1 MKICIIGAGITGLT
15 TGYKLSKLGHEVEI
29 FESASFSGG
38 QASTIN
44 FENFEIEKAY
54 HHLFV
59 TDKAILELYKELDLE
74 DELQWYKSKV
84 ATFAEK
90 KIWSTTSPIDL
101 LKLPIIPL
109 KDRINLALISLRLKL
124 IKNWKKLESISAYQW
139 LSKHV
144 SDRTFEIIFEP
155 LLRGKFGRYYKD
167 ICMPWFWAK
176 IQTRVS
182 SRNKKFDEILCY
194 PKNSFSLLIKKLE
207 NEIQNQGGSIKHNH
221 LITSINTQDNKVS
234 SVNYISDN
242 KSKHIESFDAVVSTA
257 PYSILS
263 RLITLDKSITEKMN
277 KVQYMSA
284 VVMILI
290 LKNPISNYYWLSI
303 ADKEFPF
310 LGIIEH
316 TNLLPKEKYN
326 NNNIVYIT
334 NYVEEDNE
342 LLDMNYE
349 EVIEKYTPFIKSINN
364 TFSKDE
370 IIDYKFNKINYAQP
384 IIPINYSSYRI
395 PIKLPVFGLY
405 SANTAQIYPEDRGT
419 NYSVDL
425 GQKVTNIILEDENG
439 FIKR

>member
-74 DELQWYKSKV
+74 DELEWYKSKV

-242 KSKHIESFDAVVSTA
+242 KSKHIENFDAVVSTA

-303 ADKEFPF
+303 ADKDFPF

>member
-74 DELQWYKSKV
+74 DELEWYKSKV

-242 KSKHIESFDAVVSTA
+242 KTKHIENFDAVVSTA

-316 TNLLPKEKYN
+316 TNLIPKEKYN

>member
-74 DELQWYKSKV
+74 DELEWYKSKV

-263 RLITLDKSITEKMN
+263 RLITLDKLITEKMN

-364 TFSKDE
+364 SFSKDE

>member
-74 DELQWYKSKV
+74 DELEWYKSKV

-207 NEIQNQGGSIKHNH
+207 NEIQNQGGSIKHGH
-221 LITSINTQDNKVS
+221 LITSINTKDNKVS

-242 KSKHIESFDAVVSTA
+242 KSKHIENFDAVVSTA

>member
-242 KSKHIESFDAVVSTA
+242 KSKHIENFDAVVSTA

-342 LLDMNYE
+342 LLNMNYD

>member
-74 DELQWYKSKV
+74 DELEWYKSKV

-194 PKNSFSLLIKKLE
+194 PKNSFSFLIKKLE

-242 KSKHIESFDAVVSTA
+242 KSKHIENFDAVVSTA

>member
-74 DELQWYKSKV
+74 DELEWYKSKV

-242 KSKHIESFDAVVSTA
+242 KSKHIENFDAVVSTA

-263 RLITLDKSITEKMN
+263 RLITLDKSITKKMN

>member
-74 DELQWYKSKV
+74 DELEWYKSKV

-242 KSKHIESFDAVVSTA
+242 KSKHIENFDAVGSTA

-263 RLITLDKSITEKMN
+263 RLITLDKSITKKMN

>member
-74 DELQWYKSKV
+74 DELEWYKSKV

-207 NEIQNQGGSIKHNH
+207 NEIQNQGGSIKHGH
-221 LITSINTQDNKVS
+221 LITSINTKDNKVS

-242 KSKHIESFDAVVSTA
+242 KSKHIENFDAVVSTA

-263 RLITLDKSITEKMN
+263 RLITLDKSITKKMN

>member
-74 DELQWYKSKV
+74 DELEWYKSKV

-242 KSKHIESFDAVVSTA
+242 KSKHIENFDAVVSTA

-263 RLITLDKSITEKMN
+263 RLITLDKSVTEKMN

-303 ADKEFPF
+303 ADKDFPF

-316 TNLLPKEKYN
+316 TNLLPKEK
-326 NNNIVYIT
+326 
-334 NYVEEDNE
+334 
-342 LLDMNYE
+342 
-349 EVIEKYTPFIKSINN
+349 
-364 TFSKDE
+364 
-370 IIDYKFNKINYAQP
+370 
-384 IIPINYSSYRI
+384 
-395 PIKLPVFGLY
+395 
-405 SANTAQIYPEDRGT
+405 
-419 NYSVDL
+419 
-425 GQKVTNIILEDENG
+425 
-439 FIKR
+439 

>member
-15 TGYKLSKLGHEVEI
+15 TGYKLSKLGHDVEI

-74 DELQWYKSKV
+74 DELEWYKSKV

-242 KSKHIESFDAVVSTA
+242 KSKHIENFDAVVSTA

-263 RLITLDKSITEKMN
+263 RLITLDKSITKKMN

-342 LLDMNYE
+342 LLNMNYE

>member
-124 IKNWKKLESISAYQW
+124 IKNWKKLVSISAYQW

-242 KSKHIESFDAVVSTA
+242 KSKHIENFDAVVSTA

>member
-74 DELQWYKSKV
+74 DELEWYKSKV

-242 KSKHIESFDAVVSTA
+242 KSKHIENFDAVVSTA

-263 RLITLDKSITEKMN
+263 RLITLDKSITKKMN

-342 LLDMNYE
+342 LLNMNYE

>member
-74 DELQWYKSKV
+74 DELEWYKSKV

-242 KSKHIESFDAVVSTA
+242 KSKHIENFDAVVSTA

-395 PIKLPVFGLY
+395 PIKLPIAYL
-405 SANTAQIYPEDRGT
+405 
-419 NYSVDL
+419 
-425 GQKVTNIILEDENG
+425 
-439 FIKR
+439 

>member
-74 DELQWYKSKV
+74 DELEWYKSKV

-242 KSKHIESFDAVVSTA
+242 KSKHIENFDAVVSTA

>member
-15 TGYKLSKLGHEVEI
+15 TGYKLSKLGHDVEI

-74 DELQWYKSKV
+74 DELEWYKSKV

-242 KSKHIESFDAVVSTA
+242 KSKHIENFDAVVSTA

>member
-1 MKICIIGAGITGLT
+1 M
-15 TGYKLSKLGHEVEI
+15 
-29 FESASFSGG
+29 
-38 QASTIN
+38 
-44 FENFEIEKAY
+44 
-54 HHLFV
+54 
-59 TDKAILELYKELDLE
+59 
-74 DELQWYKSKV
+74 
-84 ATFAEK
+84 
-90 KIWSTTSPIDL
+90 
-101 LKLPIIPL
+101 
-109 KDRINLALISLRLKL
+109 
-124 IKNWKKLESISAYQW
+124 
-139 LSKHV
+139 
-144 SDRTFEIIFEP
+144 
-155 LLRGKFGRYYKD
+155 
-167 ICMPWFWAK
+167 
-176 IQTRVS
+176 
-182 SRNKKFDEILCY
+182 
-194 PKNSFSLLIKKLE
+194 IKKLE

-242 KSKHIESFDAVVSTA
+242 KSKHIENFDAVVSTA

-263 RLITLDKSITEKMN
+263 RLITLDKSVTEKMN

>member
-74 DELQWYKSKV
+74 DELEWYKSKV

-101 LKLPIIPL
+101 LKLPIIPF

-207 NEIQNQGGSIKHNH
+207 NEIQNQGGSIKHGH
-221 LITSINTQDNKVS
+221 LITSINTKDNKVS

-242 KSKHIESFDAVVSTA
+242 KSKHIENFDAVVSTA

-263 RLITLDKSITEKMN
+263 RLITLDKSVTEKMN

-349 EVIEKYTPFIKSINN
+349 QVIEKYTPFIKSINN

-395 PIKLPVFGLY
+395 PIILPVFGLY

>member
-74 DELQWYKSKV
+74 DELEWYKSKV

-242 KSKHIESFDAVVSTA
+242 KIKHIENFDAVVSTA

-364 TFSKDE
+364 TFSKNE

>member
-15 TGYKLSKLGHEVEI
+15 TGYKLSKLGHDVEI

-74 DELQWYKSKV
+74 DELEWYKSKV

-242 KSKHIESFDAVVSTA
+242 KSKHIENFDAVVSTA

-263 RLITLDKSITEKMN
+263 RLITLDKSITKKMN

>member
-74 DELQWYKSKV
+74 DELEWYKSKV

-109 KDRINLALISLRLKL
+109 KARINLALISLRLKL

-242 KSKHIESFDAVVSTA
+242 KSKHIENFDAVVSTA

-364 TFSKDE
+364 TFSKNE

>member
-59 TDKAILELYKELDLE
+59 TDKAILGLYKELDLE
-74 DELQWYKSKV
+74 DELEWYKSKV

-194 PKNSFSLLIKKLE
+194 PKNSFSLLINKLE
-207 NEIQNQGGSIKHNH
+207 TEIQNQGGLIKHNH

-234 SVNYISDN
+234 SVSYISDN
-242 KSKHIESFDAVVSTA
+242 KTKHIKNFDIVVSTA

-263 RLITLDKSITEKMN
+263 RLITLDKSLTEKMN

-290 LKNPISNYYWLSI
+290 LKNPISKYYWLSI
-303 ADKEFPF
+303 ADKDFPF

-342 LLDMNYE
+342 LLNMNYE

>member
-74 DELQWYKSKV
+74 DELEWYKSKV

-242 KSKHIESFDAVVSTA
+242 KSKHIENFDAVVSTA

-364 TFSKDE
+364 TFSKNE

>member
-74 DELQWYKSKV
+74 DELEWYKSKV

>member
-59 TDKAILELYKELDLE
+59 TDKAILGLYKELDLE
-74 DELQWYKSKV
+74 DELEWYKSKV

-207 NEIQNQGGSIKHNH
+207 NEIQNQGGSIKHGH
-221 LITSINTQDNKVS
+221 LITSINTKDNKVS

-242 KSKHIESFDAVVSTA
+242 KSKHIENFDAVVSTA

-342 LLDMNYE
+342 LLNMNYE

>member
-74 DELQWYKSKV
+74 DELEWYKSKV

-242 KSKHIESFDAVVSTA
+242 KSKHIENFDAVVSTA

-342 LLDMNYE
+342 LLNMNYE

-425 GQKVTNIILEDENG
+425 VQKVTNIILEDENG

>member
-44 FENFEIEKAY
+44 LENFEIEKAY
-54 HHLFV
+54 PHLFV

-74 DELQWYKSKV
+74 DELEWYKSKV

-207 NEIQNQGGSIKHNH
+207 NEIQNQGGSIKHGH
-221 LITSINTQDNKVS
+221 LITSINTKDNKVS

-242 KSKHIESFDAVVSTA
+242 KSKHIENFDAVVSTA

-263 RLITLDKSITEKMN
+263 RLITLDKSITKKMN

-349 EVIEKYTPFIKSINN
+349 QVIEKYTPFIKSINN

>member
-74 DELQWYKSKV
+74 DELEWYKSKV

-242 KSKHIESFDAVVSTA
+242 KSKHIENFDAVVSTA

-263 RLITLDKSITEKMN
+263 RLITLDKLITEKMN

>member
-74 DELQWYKSKV
+74 DELEWYKSKV

-242 KSKHIESFDAVVSTA
+242 KSKHIENFDAVVSTA

-263 RLITLDKSITEKMN
+263 RLITLDKSVTEKMN

>member
-59 TDKAILELYKELDLE
+59 TDKAILGLYKELDLE
-74 DELQWYKSKV
+74 DELEWYKSKV

-242 KSKHIESFDAVVSTA
+242 KSKHIENFDAVVSTA

-342 LLDMNYE
+342 LLNMNYE

-395 PIKLPVFGLY
+395 PIKLPVLGLY

>member
-74 DELQWYKSKV
+74 DELEWYKSKV

-242 KSKHIESFDAVVSTA
+242 KSKHIENFDAVVSTA

-364 TFSKDE
+364 TFSKNE

-395 PIKLPVFGLY
+395 PIKLPVLGLY

>member
-59 TDKAILELYKELDLE
+59 TDKAILGLYKELDLE
-74 DELQWYKSKV
+74 DELEWYKSKV

-242 KSKHIESFDAVVSTA
+242 KSKHIENFDAVVSTA

>member
-221 LITSINTQDNKVS
+221 LITSINTRDNKVS

-242 KSKHIESFDAVVSTA
+242 KSKHIENFDAVVSTA

>member
-15 TGYKLSKLGHEVEI
+15 TGYKLSKLGHDVEI

-74 DELQWYKSKV
+74 DELEWYKSKV

-242 KSKHIESFDAVVSTA
+242 KSKHIENFDAVVSTA

-303 ADKEFPF
+303 ADKDFPF

>member
-74 DELQWYKSKV
+74 DELEWYKSKV

-242 KSKHIESFDAVVSTA
+242 KSKHIENFDAVVSTA

-263 RLITLDKSITEKMN
+263 RLITLDKSITKKMN

-364 TFSKDE
+364 TFSKNE

-395 PIKLPVFGLY
+395 PIKLPVLGLY

>member
-74 DELQWYKSKV
+74 DELEWYKSKV

-242 KSKHIESFDAVVSTA
+242 KSKHIENFDAVVSTA

-263 RLITLDKSITEKMN
+263 TLITLDKLITEKMN

>member
-242 KSKHIESFDAVVSTA
+242 KSKHIENFDAVVSTA

>member
-242 KSKHIESFDAVVSTA
+242 KSKHIENFDAVVSTA

-342 LLDMNYE
+342 LLEMNYE